1 MARKK
6 IARLT
11 ARTVKGAKRRG
22 MLHDGRGLYLSIAAN
37 GSKSWTFRYGAQGRH
52 HFGLG
57 PLDTVTLREARE
69 RARQA
74 RLLLLDG
81 KDPITERR
89 AQRAAQRLAEAKSIT
104 FAKAAATYIRSHH
117 AAWKNDKNRRQWQD
131 TLETY
136 VFPVIGE
143 LPVAEV
149 DTALVLRCV
158 EPIWK
163 EKTETASRVRRR
175 IERVLAWATTHG
187 YRSGPNPAAWSDH
200 LDNLLPATG
209 KVAPIAHHPAM
220 PFVGVPG
227 FVRELHSRHGIA
239 PLAMEFLV
247 LTAARTAEVLG
258 ATWSEFDLDGATWT
272 VPPERMKAGKEHRV
286 PLSSRAVEIL
296 RALPRKGAG
305 PFRLSDTALRQL
317 LRRMKR
323 SGITPHGFRSS
334 FRDWAPEVA
343 GAPREVAEAALAH
356 AIGNEVERAY
366 HRTDLFA
373 KRRRL
378 MDDWATYCS
387 GQAPAGKVVALHG

>member
-1 MARKK
+1 MTRRK

-11 ARTVKGAKRRG
+11 ARMVKGAKRRG

-37 GSKSWTFRYGAQGRH
+37 GSRSWTFRYGAQGRH

-57 PLDTVTLREARE
+57 SLDIVTLKEARE

-89 AQRAAQRLAEAKSIT
+89 TQRAARRLAEAKSIT
-104 FAKAAATYIRSHH
+104 FAAAAATFISSHH
-117 AAWKNDKNRRQWQD
+117 SAWKNEKNRRQWQE
-131 TLETY
+131 TLATY
-136 VFPVIGE
+136 AYPVIGD
-143 LPVAEV
+143 LPVAEI
-149 DTALVLRCV
+149 DTALVLRVV

-163 EKTETASRVRRR
+163 ERTETASRVRRR
-175 IERVLAWATTHG
+175 IERVLAWSITHG
-187 YRSGPNPAAWSDH
+187 YRSAPNPAAWSDH
-200 LDNLLPATG
+200 MDNLLPATG
-209 KVAPIAHHPAM
+209 KIAPVTHHPALA
-220 PFVGVPG
+220 FTDVPD
-227 FVRELHSRHGIA
+227 FIHELRRRHGVA
-239 PLAMEFLV
+239 PLAMEFLI

-258 ATWSEFDLDGATWT
+258 AEWSEFDIDGGTWT
-272 VPPERMKAGKEHRV
+272 VPAERMKAGKEHRV

-296 RALPRKGAG
+296 RALPGKGAG

-317 LRRMKR
+317 LRRMKC

-334 FRDWAPEVA
+334 FRDWASEVA

-366 HRTDLFA
+366 HRTTLLT
-373 KRRRL
+373 KRRDL
-378 MDDWATYCS
+378 MSRWAVHCS